1 MDSNRYLFSDNAKKD
16 LDNILNYISNVLF
29 NPKAAEI
36 FLMSLTKKIEL
47 LCLFPKMGKMVDN
60 KFVIKETK
68 RINIDNY
75 CLLYNYDSNN
85 KIIYIY
91 RIIYQKMDIDREIK
105 KGSHMW
111 TIFLTYL
118 SLSKRLDFRFR
129 NKLGTSQ

>member
-47 LCLFPKMGKMVDN
+47 LCLFPEMGKIVDN

-105 KGSHMW
+105 KGSH
-111 TIFLTYL
+111 
-118 SLSKRLDFRFR
+118 K
-129 NKLGTSQ
+129 